1 MLFNK
6 DAMPSI
12 FAWSKTSPGRKL
24 PRKRSLPS
32 DGPVAKKAWV
42 DSDICNANTSQ
53 EGTTEDTSQASFGGH
68 DYCVKATTA
77 STEEQLEAAQL
88 RIKELEEINSRLS
101 SEKCNLVMPLAA
113 KPDQAMRFYTGFPS
127 FKIDG
132 NISAMGSEAHSRKDD
147 KLVTDAECTRE
158 SSPQKM
164 QTSCLT
170 QRGIASL
177 TCSTSFFC
185 FCKSSEL
192 VHSIWSW
199 LTNFNL
205 PPQWAGTLSHG
216 QTFCTSLW
224 EVCLSGHQGEKYK
237 KTCLPFSKISTL
249 SVEESLMLQKIDFKP
264 HPASW
269 STPNVIHLTRITQ
282 HWKGMFSLLP
292 LVKCHM
298 WVPCMQAQF
307 QTKSWHDLPEPG
319 AWARWPNSCW

>member
-101 SEKCNLVMPLAA
+101 SEKCNLVMSLAA

-127 FKIDG
+127 FKIDS
-132 NISAMGSEAHSRKDD
+132 NISAVGSEAHSRKDD
-147 KLVTDAECTRE
+147 KLVTDAESVPEKAVPR
-158 SSPQKM
+158 
-164 QTSCLT
+164 
-170 QRGIASL
+170 R
-177 TCSTSFFC
+177 
-185 FCKSSEL
+185 CKLPVWHNAELQAWRVQPAFSVFAKAQSWFIRFGAGWQISIYHHSEPE
-192 VHSIWSW
+192 HY
-199 LTNFNL
+199 
-205 PPQWAGTLSHG
+205 HMD
-216 QTFCTSLW
+216 
-224 EVCLSGHQGEKYK
+224 K
-237 KTCLPFSKISTL
+237 L
-249 SVEESLMLQKIDFKP
+249 SVLHFGKYAYLAIKGK
-264 HPASW
+264 
-269 STPNVIHLTRITQ
+269 NTRKHVYRFQ
-282 HWKGMFSLLP
+282 RSLP
-292 LVKCHM
+292 LV
-298 WVPCMQAQF
+298 
-307 QTKSWHDLPEPG
+307 
-319 AWARWPNSCW
+319 